1 MSLLFANDLCS
12 AYTVEIVRSFQA
24 ARPNGYLGRTALQ
37 KLVYFCKTV
46 GVPIPC
52 SFEIYNFGP
61 YSEDLTR
68 SVNYLLADE
77 ALDDVSPNPSKYSS
91 YRLGQ
96 NSDQVSTSYTAL
108 TLGHR
113 PLIDSIVAVLGD
125 SNPAELEL
133 VATLHF
139 VNSKLK
145 GLSGRRP
152 NDLTVFGE
160 FRAIKG
166 EKFSEDEIKKWY
178 DWLDRSRLL

>member
-37 KLVYFCKTV
+37 KLVYFCKSV

-91 YRLGQ
+91 YRLGPC
-96 NSDQVSTSYTAL
+96 SDQIATSYAAQTGL
-108 TLGHR
+108 QR

-125 SNPAELEL
+125 SSPADLEL

-139 VNSKLK
+139 VNSKRK
-145 GLSGRRP
+145 GLSGHRP
-152 NDLTVFGE
+152 GELEVLQE
-160 FRAIKG
+160 FRSIKG
-166 EKFSEDEIKKWY
+166 DKFSSEDIKKWY
-178 DWLDRSRLL
+178 GWLDNSKLL